1 MILYMKF
8 EENFNDV
15 WIYRRDQC
23 VLCCME
29 GGEPE
34 EDLIIVFL
42 LNFLVYKSSHSICT
56 HVSMSDAKP
65 CYVHIPRIIPH
76 ASASRYICTLTLTNT
91 IARIIT
97 VMNLMKIHSKN
108 NCDLVKIPISLVSH
122 QYSHILWEISKTKF
136 VLNMKT
142 IKCGCE
148 NYSIKCILGE
158 GGFGLPTISY
168 TTQGKYAMSFF
179 VYRCIYF

>member
-15 WIYRRDQC
+15 WIHRGDQC
-23 VLCCME
+23 VWCCME

-56 HVSMSDAKP
+56 HVPMLEAILCTYLP
-65 CYVHIPRIIPH
+65 QIIPH
-76 ASASRYICTLTLTNT
+76 ASASRYICSLTLTNT

-122 QYSHILWEISKTKF
+122 QYTHILWEISETVF
-136 VLNMKT
+136 FFNMNT

-148 NYSIKCILGE
+148 NYSIKCILRE
-158 GGFGLPTISY
+158 GGFGFPTISY
-168 TTQGKYAMSFF
+168 H
-179 VYRCIYF
+179 